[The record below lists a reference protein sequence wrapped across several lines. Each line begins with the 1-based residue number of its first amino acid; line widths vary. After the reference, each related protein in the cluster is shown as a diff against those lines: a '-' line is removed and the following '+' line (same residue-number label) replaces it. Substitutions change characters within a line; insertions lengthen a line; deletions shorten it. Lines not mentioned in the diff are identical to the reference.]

1 MARPQKNA
9 NQKTLIDVPISA
21 QALADKE
28 TPLMKQYN
36 QFKAQYPGAIL
47 LFRVGDFYETFG
59 EDAIKASKIL
69 GITLTKRHNGS
80 ASEIELAGFPHHA
93 METYL
98 PKLVRAGQRVAICDQ
113 LEDPRFAK
121 KLVKRGVTELVTP
134 GVSYHD
140 NVLETNRNNYLAAL
154 CRKKGENYGIAFLDI
169 STGEFLTAEGN
180 KEYIDKLL
188 QSFEPAEILFSKASR
203 KEFLE
208 DFGDKLNVFFLEE
221 WFFEYHFGFD
231 LLTKHF
237 KTQSLKGFGVA
248 EFQEGIGAAGAILHY
263 LSETQQTEIR
273 HISSIAR
280 IEEERYVW
288 LDKFTI
294 RNLELLF
301 PQQAGGVALVEVL
314 DKTITPM
321 GARMLRKWVALPLKD
336 KTRIEERLN
345 IVEIFKNEEEL
356 TEQVNAHLKQM
367 GDVERL
373 ISKVASRRVKP
384 RELVQIKRALTQI
397 AYLKVILETQD
408 QPALQKFANQL
419 NPCEFIRQKID
430 TELKNEPK
438 VLTNEGDLVNDGVNT
453 ELDELRDI
461 VKNSK
466 KYLDKV
472 QQNAIMET
480 GISSLKI
487 DYNKVFGYYLEVT
500 NSHKHKVPKTWIRK
514 QTLTNAER
522 YITEE
527 LKIYED
533 KILNA
538 EEKIN
543 VLEQKLF
550 QDLVIAV
557 ADFTQPIQ
565 QNARILALLDC
576 LASFALL
583 AQKFKYIKPAIRED
597 KTIEIKA
604 GRHPV
609 IEQQLGV
616 DDTYIPNDI
625 RLDTDNQQ
633 IIVITGPNMAGKSA
647 LLRQVALIVLMAQ
660 IGCFVPAEAAE
671 IGIVD
676 KIFTRVGASDNI
688 AKGES
693 TFMVEMMETASIMN
707 NLSERSLVLM
717 DEIGRGTST
726 YDGISIAWAIL
737 EYLHNHPKFQAKTL
751 FATHYHE
758 LNELAKDFPRI
769 KNYHVTIKELGNRIV
784 FLRKLAEGG
793 SEHSFGIHVAQMA
806 GMPREIVK
814 RANEI
819 MQILEEVRE
828 KSPEDETSAL
838 ATETPKAKIKIKK
851 ALPAGEGLGG
861 ALQVQLFEMPIEP
874 ELERVRTILKK
885 LDLNTMS
892 PIEALLKLNEL
903 KNLVK

>member
-9 NQKTLIDVPISA
+9 NQQTLIDVPISA

-36 QFKAQYPGAIL
+36 QFKTQYPGAIL

-69 GITLTKRHNGS
+69 GITLTKRHNGA
-80 ASEIELAGFPHHA
+80 ASETELAGFPHHA
-93 METYL
+93 LETYL

-140 NVLETNRNNYLAAL
+140 HVLETNRNNYLASL
-154 CRKKGENYGIAFLDI
+154 CRKKGEKYGIAFLDI

-180 KEYIDKLL
+180 KEYIDKLI

-208 DFGDKLNVFFLEE
+208 DFGDKWNVYFLED

-263 LSETQQTEIR
+263 LGETQQTEIR

-301 PQQAGGVALVEVL
+301 PQQAGGVALVDVL

-345 IVEIFKNEEEL
+345 IVEIFKTEEEF

-384 RELVQIKRALTQI
+384 RELVQIKRALAQI
-397 AYLKVILETQD
+397 ASLKLILEAQSHS
-408 QPALQKFANQL
+408 ALQKFANQL
-419 NPCEFIRQKID
+419 NPCEFIHQKLE
-430 TELKNEPK
+430 TELKNDPK
-438 VLTNEGDLVNDGVNT
+438 VLTNEGDLINTGVNS

-527 LKIYED
+527 LKVYED

-550 QDLVIAV
+550 QELVIAV

-576 LASFALL
+576 LTAFALL
-583 AQKFKYIKPAIRED
+583 AQKYKYVKPTIRED
-597 KTIEIKA
+597 KVIEIKA

-609 IEQQLGV
+609 IEQQLSV

-633 IIVITGPNMAGKSA
+633 IVVITGPNMAGKSA
-647 LLRQVALIVLMAQ
+647 LLRQVALIVLLAQ

-737 EYLHNHPKFQAKTL
+737 EYLHNHPKLQAKTL

-769 KNYHVTIKELGNRIV
+769 KNFHVTIKELGNRIV

-819 MQILEEVRE
+819 MAILEQARE
-828 KSPEDETSAL
+828 TQSSL
-838 ATETPKAKIKIKK
+838 TPKGGTIKK
-851 ALPAGEGLGG
+851 ALPSGEGLGG
-861 ALQVQLFEMPIEP
+861 ASIQLFEMPVEP
-874 ELERVRTILKK
+874 ELERVRTILQK